1 MLVQKMELSQKCAK
15 DGTFPKIFAKENKN
29 GTPSFALLV
38 SSIAMQ
44 LTMVLVYFANNAWNA
59 MLSIT
64 GVMILPA
71 YMASTLYL
79 WQISKRGDIPKDVG
93 IKTKTALITGILG
106 SIYGAWLI
114 YAAGLKYLVMASII
128 FVANF

>member
-1 MLVQKMELSQKCAK
+1 MVGLDSILAEVPFACAK

-64 GVMILPA
+64 GVMICL
-71 YMASTLYL
+71 LYT
-79 WQISKRGDIPKDVG
+79 SD
-93 IKTKTALITGILG
+93 
-106 SIYGAWLI
+106 
-114 YAAGLKYLVMASII
+114 AADD
-128 FVANF
+128 